1 MVLVDPEIMILLPS
15 LPHIPP
21 SPLTFA
27 STGDQG
33 RLNGTEAAVPRE

>member
-21 SPLTFA
+21 PLTFA
-27 STGDQG
+27 STGNQG
-33 RLNGTEAAVPRE
+33 RLNGAEAVVPRE